1 MLVFIRSHSPQV
13 ANWTVP
19 MFSDTRNF
27 GQFTAGI
34 HLTIIDKAL
43 HRDLYSQMIS
53 VTNTKLF
60 RRECYLWFTYL
71 FYSDFIYIY
80 ILDMNRRV

>member
-1 MLVFIRSHSPQV
+1 MFIRSHSPQV

-19 MFSDTRNF
+19 IFSDTRNF

-34 HLTIIDKAL
+34 HLAIIDKAL

-53 VTNTKLF
+53 VTNTN
-60 RRECYLWFTYL
+60 YLEGNATFGSHI
-71 FYSDFIYIY
+71 YSTLTLYIY